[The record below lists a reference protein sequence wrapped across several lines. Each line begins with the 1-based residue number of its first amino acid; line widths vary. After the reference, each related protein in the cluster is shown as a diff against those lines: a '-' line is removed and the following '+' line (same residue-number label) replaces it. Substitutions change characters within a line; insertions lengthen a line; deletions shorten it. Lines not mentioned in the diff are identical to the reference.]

1 VDATVCREAL
11 AALLTQ
17 EIASLAELAGL
28 LEHEH
33 ALLAGNDADALEA
46 AMKQRHAAIGKLLR
60 IEDERR
66 DLCRMHGRAPDI
78 KGLEQLLAWCDPHG
92 TLAAPWADCA
102 QSATRCRELNDRN
115 GALVVARMNRVDSQL
130 GALSGRSASQQT
142 YGPKGSYGALH
153 SGRRLAFEA

>member
-11 AALLTQ
+11 AELLTQ
-17 EIASLAELAGL
+17 EVASLAELAGL

-33 ALLAGNDADALEA
+33 SLLGGNDADGLEA
-46 AMKQRHAAIGKLLR
+46 AMRQRHGTLGKLLR

-66 DLCRMHGRAPDI
+66 DLCRMHGRTPDL

-92 TLAAPWADCA
+92 TLAAPWANCA

-115 GALVVARMNRVDSQL
+115 GALVIARMNRVENQL
-130 GALSGRSASQQT
+130 GALIGQSAAEQT
-142 YGPKGSYGALH
+142 YGPKGSYAATR